1 MEEEGEW
8 VTLTLVYNLLYPL
21 ANCTFNIQVESRVS
35 FFRGRQIVS
44 RHGSGSTVRAVPS
57 VAFPH
62 ITCELCVLSRHPPYC
77 IRLYTYDR
85 DYDTIDNDIIHHTS
99 M

>member
-8 VTLTLVYNLLYPL
+8 VALTLSCITYCTLSYEAVAVLTDD

-44 RHGSGSTVRAVPS
+44 RHGSAQEIASEAKSPRLGHSAKGENRRGRQVKTL
-57 VAFPH
+57 FPP
-62 ITCELCVLSRHPPYC
+62 TF
-77 IRLYTYDR
+77 
-85 DYDTIDNDIIHHTS
+85 
-99 M
+99 

>member
-8 VTLTLVYNLLYPL
+8 VALTLSCITYCTLSYEAVAVLTDD

-62 ITCELCVLSRHPPYC
+62 ITCGVPSVAISDQPP
-77 IRLYTYDR
+77 D
-85 DYDTIDNDIIHHTS
+85 S
-99 M
+99 VPVAG